1 MAVINCIPAHG
12 RFSLDYGLKLRI
24 FHGPVNIAGIGRYL
38 ADWQREQGMIADS
51 FSSYDS
57 KIVERSHIELRIF
70 EYGWL
75 TRKLLLVCVLALALL
90 RYNVFHLYFGFSFL
104 PFNLDLP
111 ILKLFG
117 KKVVMTYCGSDI
129 RLIDIEATRNPYAGL
144 LKIGLDDPR
153 FDPLK
158 KRRMRWH
165 RLWIDK
171 VIAPRNIYASAC
183 AVFPRE
189 EVEKD
194 IWLHNTMD
202 VRAYAPPAF
211 ETKDVPLLVHAPSE
225 PGIKGTEY
233 VKGAIEELR
242 RRGMRFDF
250 LLLEDRPHAEVQ
262 RILRDEVDIVLDQF
276 LLGAFGSLAVE
287 GMYYGK
293 PVVGYLIE
301 SVRAEHYPDCPIV
314 NATIDDLAE
323 KLAWLITNPKERVRL
338 GREGREFVERHF
350 DRDKVGHQVMELYR
364 SL

>member
-1 MAVINCIPAHG
+1 
-12 RFSLDYGLKLRI
+12 LKLRI
-24 FHGPVNIAGIGRYL
+24 FHGPANIAGISRYL
-38 ADWQREQGMIADS
+38 ADWQRERGMIADS
-51 FSSYDS
+51 FSYYDS
-57 KIVERSHIELRIF
+57 KIVERSHLDLRIF
-70 EYGWL
+70 ECGWL
-75 TRKLLLVCVLALALL
+75 TRKLLRIAVLALALL
-90 RYNVFHLYFGFSFL
+90 RYNVFHLYYGVSLL

-129 RLIDIEATRNPYAGL
+129 RLIEIEATRNPYAVL
-144 LKIGLDDPR
+144 LKIGIDDPR

-158 KRRMRWH
+158 KRQMRWH
-165 RLWIDK
+165 RLWVDR
-171 VIAPRNIYASAC
+171 VIAPRNLYASAC
-183 AVFPRE
+183 AVFPKA

-202 VRAYAPPAF
+202 IRGYVPHAF

-233 VKGAIEELR
+233 VKVAIEELR
-242 RRGMRFDF
+242 RRGMHFDF
-250 LLLEDRPHAEVQ
+250 LQLVDRPHAEVQ

-276 LLGAFGSLAVE
+276 LLGGFGTLAVE

-314 NATIDDLAE
+314 NATIDDLAD
-323 KLAWLITNPKERVRL
+323 KLAWLIANPKERVRI

-350 DRDKVGHQVMELYR
+350 DRDKVGHQVLELYR
-364 SL
+364 RLCTGHRQCFQPQDEQ

>member
-1 MAVINCIPAHG
+1 
-12 RFSLDYGLKLRI
+12 
-24 FHGPVNIAGIGRYL
+24 
-38 ADWQREQGMIADS
+38 MIADS
-51 FSSYDS
+51 FSLYDS
-57 KIVERSHIELRIF
+57 KIMECAHLEFRLF

-75 TRKLLLVCVLALALL
+75 TRRLLWVAVMTFALL
-90 RYNVFHLYFGFSFL
+90 RYNLFHFYFCTSLL

-111 ILKLFG
+111 ILKLFR

-129 RLIDIEATRNPYAGL
+129 RLIEIEKTRNPYAGL

-153 FDPLK
+153 FDPKK
-158 KRRMRWH
+158 KRQMRWQ
-165 RLWIDK
+165 RLWVDK
-171 VIAPRNIYASAC
+171 VIAPRNLYASAS
-183 AVFPRE
+183 AVFPKAE
-189 EVEKD
+189 IEKD

-202 VRAYAPPAF
+202 VRAYVPIVF

-233 VKGAIEELR
+233 VKVAIEELR

-262 RILRDEVDIVLDQF
+262 RILRDEADIVLDQF
-276 LLGAFGSLAVE
+276 LLGGFGSLAVE

-314 NATIDDLAE
+314 NATIDDLAD
-323 KLAWLITNPKERVRL
+323 KLAWLIAHPKERVRL

-350 DRDKVGHQVMELYR
+350 DRDKVGRQVMELYR

>member
-1 MAVINCIPAHG
+1 MINCIPAHG

-24 FHGPVNIAGIGRYL
+24 FHGPRNIAGIGRYL
-38 ADWQREQGMIADS
+38 ADWQREQGMSADA
-51 FSSYDS
+51 FSLHDS
-57 KIVERSHIELRIF
+57 KIVERSHLEFRLF

-75 TRKLLLVCVLALALL
+75 TRRLLWVAVLAFALL
-90 RYNVFHLYFGFSFL
+90 RYNVFHFYFGTTLL

-111 ILKLFG
+111 ILKLFR

-129 RLIDIEATRNPYAGL
+129 RLIEIEATRNPYAAL

-158 KRRMRWH
+158 KRRMRWQ
-165 RLWIDK
+165 RLWVDK
-171 VIAPRNIYASAC
+171 VIAPRNLYASAC
-183 AVFPRE
+183 AVFPKA

-211 ETKDVPLLVHAPSE
+211 ETKDMPQLVHAPSE

-233 VKGAIEELR
+233 VKVAIEELR

-250 LLLEDRPHAEVQ
+250 VLLEDRPHAEVQ
-262 RILRDEVDIVLDQF
+262 RILRDEADIVLDQF
-276 LLGAFGSLAVE
+276 LLGGFGSLAVE

-314 NATIDDLAE
+314 NATIDDLAD
-323 KLAWLITNPKERVRL
+323 KLAWLIAHPKERVRL

-350 DRDKVGHQVMELYR
+350 DRDKVGRQVMELYR